1 MLTGAQAKN
10 ISCPMVPTPGTSGKE
25 GRKEKAK
32 KREGGREE
40 GRERKRGGGRERKR
54 VQKQIESKSAT
65 SKQNA

>member
-40 GRERKRGGGRERKR
+40 GRERKNIRYSSRLRR
-54 VQKQIESKSAT
+54 MYLDVQWNI
-65 SKQNA
+65 